1 MRNAIAQTS
10 NLKRLLQAAHG
21 LLFRSP
27 GTPGIGLVSGPVG
40 LGKTTSAKHICL
52 LESAVWVEALPDWSP
67 CWMLGDLAVELGAE
81 RAQATRVNFE
91 RVIGALRERPRA
103 IFIDEADRLV
113 DRLRMVETLRA
124 IHDQTQAPLVLIGMS
139 KLPRVIQSLPQL
151 SSRVAQ
157 WIEFGPCDLRDVRT
171 LATALSEVEIADD
184 LIRRLHEESAGSVR
198 AIRVALERIERMA
211 RRRGKSRVTVA
222 DLPGD
227 FEFSYALRRP
237 RAGAVNEIDL
247 PDSGERASH
256 AA

>member
-52 LESAVWVEALPDWSP
+52 LEAAVWVEALPDWSP
-67 CWMLGDLAVELGAE
+67 NWMLGDLAIELGAE
-81 RAQATRVNFE
+81 RAHATRVNFE
-91 RVIGALRERPRA
+91 RVLGALRERPRA

-113 DRLRMVETLRA
+113 DRLRMVETLRS

-139 KLPRVIQSLPQL
+139 KLSRVVQSLPQL

-171 LATALSEVEIADD
+171 LATTLCEIELADD
-184 LIRRLHEESAGSVR
+184 LIRRLHEETRGSAR
-198 AIRVALERIERMA
+198 AIRVALERIERLA
-211 RRRGKSRVTVA
+211 RRRGKQRVGA
-222 DLPGD
+222 SDLPEG
-227 FEFSYALRRP
+227 FEFAYALRSTRSVVDLDSVSEE
-237 RAGAVNEIDL
+237 RA
-247 PDSGERASH
+247 ASH
-256 AA
+256 AAA